1 MVVEEVVVLPDERD
15 EDHEEGQSVA
25 DQQEVRRLEVV
36 RVGAALELLA
46 EEEDVA
52 EKPGERRDAGEV
64 REESQDGTD
73 ALHIVVYRET
83 SHETH
88 LTEAE
93 HGEEAQLDD
102 VAVVLQQ
109 TETNKT
115 NKYCEKSRRRHED
128 AEETCRSPMKAR
140 HVESEARIVIPQ
152 PTHVQ
157 TIKSSGSTSSS
168 SVVES

>member
-52 EKPGERRDAGEV
+52 EQPGERRDAGEV

-109 TETNKT
+109 TETNRTKRI
-115 NKYCEKSRRRHED
+115 NIVRRADDVTRTQRRL
-128 AEETCRSPMKAR
+128 AGVR
-140 HVESEARIVIPQ
+140 
-152 PTHVQ
+152 
-157 TIKSSGSTSSS
+157 
-168 SVVES
+168 